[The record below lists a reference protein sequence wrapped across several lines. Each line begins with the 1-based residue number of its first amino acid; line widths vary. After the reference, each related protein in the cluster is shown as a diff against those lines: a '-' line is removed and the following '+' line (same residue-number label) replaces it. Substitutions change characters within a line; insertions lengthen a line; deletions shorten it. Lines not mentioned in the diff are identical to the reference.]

1 MPLNNRARQQLRN
14 FYAKV
19 QATKKAK
26 GMMVSVTRATN
37 NKTKNNNKLS
47 PKTVTTRTGRKV
59 KVFPKEVR
67 APSGRV
73 YSIQTIRP
81 NSRLPSNIR

>member
-26 GMMVSVTRATN
+26 GMTVSVTRATN
-37 NKTKNNNKLS
+37 NKSNNKLS

-67 APSGRV
+67 APSGRI
-73 YSIQTIRP
+73 YSIQTIRS
-81 NSRLPSNIR
+81 NSRLPSSIR